1 MLTLINEIITLYGPR
16 VAGSEAERGAQ
27 NFIAEKCRAF
37 THHVQIIEFK
47 EYLNARF
54 GKLKYYV
61 LIYFLSIILVKFSP
75 FVALLLTSISVFF
88 ILFDLTMYR
97 DVLTNFPGKL
107 QTSSNVEATLEP
119 TGEVKSTLIFSGHM
133 DSTLE
138 YRWWYKYGETGVKL
152 TVACGVLMALQL
164 IYNLS
169 VTIQPYTGADY
180 LWWFFLLASPLT
192 MVWWSMY
199 AEEGVPG
206 AQDNLSGI
214 AIAFETF
221 RHFSD
226 AKRSGQS
233 ILKNT
238 RIKFISFG
246 SEEKGLCGSRAY
258 AKMKEAE
265 LKNGNAH
272 LINIDGV
279 RLVEEIAVVNSE
291 TMNGAKHS
299 PVLIQKLNESFKIV
313 HSTPKNVAVPIGG
326 TDAVSFTRKGIPAVT
341 IIGMSATNYDFT
353 YHTRND
359 VVEHIEPQSL
369 EIVKKALVHFV
380 ESWDNPQNT

>member
-1 MLTLINEIITLYGPR
+1 MLALINEIITLFGPR
-16 VAGSEAERGAQ
+16 VAGSEAESKAQ

-37 THHVQIIEFK
+37 TPRVRILEFK
-47 EYLNARF
+47 EWLNARF
-54 GKLKYYV
+54 GKLRYYV
-61 LIYFLSIILVKFSP
+61 LIYFLSIVIVKFSP

-119 TGEVKSTLIFSGHM
+119 TGEVKSTLIFSAHM

-164 IYNLS
+164 TYNLS
-169 VTIQPYTGADY
+169 VTIQSYTGADFF
-180 LWWFFLLASPLT
+180 WWFFLLASPLT
-192 MVWWSMY
+192 LVWWSMY
-199 AEEGVPG
+199 TEKGVPG

-226 AKRSGQS
+226 AKRSGHS

-258 AKMKEAE
+258 ARQKEVE
-265 LKNGNAH
+265 LKNENAY

-299 PVLIQKLNESFKIV
+299 PILIQKLNESFKTV
-313 HSTPKNVAVPIGG
+313 HSAPKNVAVPIGG

-359 VVEHIEPQSL
+359 VVEHIEPESL